1 MCKEEPKNDKKPL
14 YFWVSKEIPN
24 KKEFFTHMNLV
35 KHNGINHDPYQHG
48 MMYWDE
54 YVDLC
59 YQKSKNESR
68 ELQVVY
74 FDPSLNTMQSVQQR
88 IQERVP
94 NFLDFF
100 DEFREIQT
108 TTDVFNKISSDKKLN
123 KKE

>member
-1 MCKEEPKNDKKPL
+1 MIKSL
-14 YFWVSKEIPN
+14 YIF
-24 KKEFFTHMNLV
+24 
-35 KHNGINHDPYQHG
+35 G
-48 MMYWDE
+48 
-54 YVDLC
+54 
-59 YQKSKNESR
+59 
-68 ELQVVY
+68 
-74 FDPSLNTMQSVQQR
+74 